1 MTAGYVYDARQ
12 GNCLFFAG
20 VYKSTQSCRV
30 TSGSTRRIRMKDK
43 GGTPYTP
50 PTSKPATYG
59 TKVTIHTPNGP
70 KSGSMGSGGRVV
82 PNK

>member
-1 MTAGYVYDARQ
+1 
-12 GNCLFFAG
+12 
-20 VYKSTQSCRV
+20 
-30 TSGSTRRIRMKDK
+30 MKDK
-43 GGTPYTP
+43 GSTPYTP

-70 KSGSMGSGGRVV
+70 KAGSMGSGGRVV